1 MCLDRSPVSPDT
13 KMSLAVFHAPILAFS
28 KEMIKGEKP
37 RVCPKAGPGLLLS
50 RVSGGGQW
58 LGEVSRTVPYQQ
70 VSPRPRHCQ
79 RAASVRPV
87 PDTAPK

>member
-1 MCLDRSPVSPDT
+1 MCLDMSPVSPES

-37 RVCPKAGPGLLLS
+37 RACPKAGPGLLLS
-50 RVSGGGQW
+50 GVWGGRW
-58 LGEVSRTVPYQQ
+58 LGEGSRTVPYQQ

-79 RAASVRPV
+79 RTAGLRPV
-87 PDTAPK
+87 PDAAPK